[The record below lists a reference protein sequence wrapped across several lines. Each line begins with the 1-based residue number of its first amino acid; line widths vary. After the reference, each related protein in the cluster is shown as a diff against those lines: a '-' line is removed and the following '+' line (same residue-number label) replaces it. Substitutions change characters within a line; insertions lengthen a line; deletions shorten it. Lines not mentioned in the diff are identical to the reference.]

1 MAKLI
6 IEAGRAN
13 KHYWRDLWRYREL
26 FYFLAWRDLLVRY
39 RQTAIGISWA
49 VLRPLLTIF
58 VLTIIFERMA
68 GISAGE
74 VPYPILVLAGML
86 PWQFFSN
93 SLTDSSNSLVANA
106 NLISKV
112 YFPRLLVPASSV
124 VVSLVDFFVSFF
136 ILVFLLFCYQFAPT
150 WHMLALPLLV
160 ILAFLSALGPGL
172 LITALNVQ
180 YRDFR
185 YIIPFIV
192 QFGLLVSPVGFSS
205 SRIDQVLAHYQL
217 AEHWRL
223 LYWLN
228 PIVGV
233 IDGFRWAICGNEP
246 FYWPGFMLSLT
257 VIGLMLAGG
266 LYYFRRMERKF
277 ADVI

>member
-6 IEAGRAN
+6 IEAGRTS
-13 KHYWRDLWRYREL
+13 KHYWKDLWRYREL

-39 RQTAIGISWA
+39 RQTAIGLSWA

-58 VLTIIFERMA
+58 VLTIIFERVA
-68 GISAGE
+68 GLSAGD

-124 VVSLVDFFVSFF
+124 VVSLVDFLISFV
-136 ILVFLLFCYQFAPT
+136 ILIYLLLCYQFAPT
-150 WHMLALPLLV
+150 WHFLALPALV
-160 ILAFLSALGPGL
+160 LLAFLAALGPGL
-172 LITALNVQ
+172 LVTALNVQ

-192 QFGLLVSPVGFSS
+192 QFGLYVSPVGFSS
-205 SRIDQVLAHYQL
+205 SRIDFGLGPLPPGGALAAGLL
-217 AEHWRL
+217 AQ
-223 LYWLN
+223 
-228 PIVGV
+228 P
-233 IDGFRWAICGNEP
+233 DC
-246 FYWPGFMLSLT
+246 
-257 VIGLMLAGG
+257 
-266 LYYFRRMERKF
+266 RRH
-277 ADVI
+277 